1 LPNESITEDFK
12 ACADVAPGGS
22 GQLVE
27 VTSGT
32 LMLLGIAGAAAL
44 GAKANDE
51 ASDCERCDIVPA
63 CCDAQ
68 PLRFHP
74 PSPSVHS

>member
-32 LMLLGIAGAAAL
+32 LMLLGIADAAAL

-51 ASDCERCDIVPA
+51 ASDYWRRLWCGK
-63 CCDAQ
+63 
-68 PLRFHP
+68 LRRAILDQGQRGNNG
-74 PSPSVHS
+74 

>member
-51 ASDCERCDIVPA
+51 ASDCER
-63 CCDAQ
+63 
-68 PLRFHP
+68 
-74 PSPSVHS
+74 